1 MGGHTHKKNK
11 LRKRMKVNRFIDLM
25 KVLGPKFCTWS
36 NELRMFYLNTFKILI
51 SIVKHIFR
59 TVVEEQ
65 NRILFKRFLTL
76 VDALKMAPKSKKY
89 KTSYSV
95 EMKSTFPFI
104 RKCSSSV
111 PNYQHKHHSTICNLN
126 LSLTS
131 GSSNDILPH
140 SETPGH
146 KEKAKY
152 LKSKKKNS
160 VFL

>member
-1 MGGHTHKKNK
+1 MSCKYFT
-11 LRKRMKVNRFIDLM
+11 
-25 KVLGPKFCTWS
+25 
-36 NELRMFYLNTFKILI
+36 NTFKILI
-51 SIVKHIFR
+51 SRVKHTLHI
-59 TVVEEQ
+59 VVEKQ
-65 NRILFKRFLTL
+65 KRILFKRFLKL

-111 PNYQHKHHSTICNLN
+111 PNYQHKHHFTICNLN

-131 GSSNDILPH
+131 GSSNDILRR